1 MIKERDFVYLKCL
14 VVSAM
19 PLAPVK
25 ISDEPIEPDVVDL
38 IPVYSNGKII
48 ERFRDK
54 PLSFLVE
61 TVIPIEERGE

>member
-1 MIKERDFVYLKCL
+1 MIKSGSYVYVKFL
-14 VVSAM
+14 VINAM

-25 ISDEPIEPDVVDL
+25 ISDDPIEPDIVDL

-61 TVIPIEERGE
+61 TVIPIEEKDE